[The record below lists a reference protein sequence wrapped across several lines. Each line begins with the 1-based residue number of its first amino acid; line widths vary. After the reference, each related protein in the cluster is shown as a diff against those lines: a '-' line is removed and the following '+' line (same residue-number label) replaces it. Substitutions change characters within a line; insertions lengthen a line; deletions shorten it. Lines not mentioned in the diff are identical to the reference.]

1 MIQTAQLFQENQC
14 ICIGRMRIGLSGG
27 NLCIFLHYMKINGKF
42 IRLVYSDSVL
52 QYTPSSHGYIV
63 LVRDKICK
71 QYQAVLYLELPYCQI
86 FLCYTLHSYSRKTI
100 AFVLGECT
108 LACLEEIY
116 AFPFSFFSIHFYM
129 FTDASKREG
138 RVKRDLMLC
147 ISCPVYIRLPR
158 YPSTKS
164 QLFSKLFSDQTKQK
178 RNIYRLTIDIQ
189 NLSIF

>member
-1 MIQTAQLFQENQC
+1 M
-14 ICIGRMRIGLSGG
+14 
-27 NLCIFLHYMKINGKF
+27 
-42 IRLVYSDSVL
+42 
-52 QYTPSSHGYIV
+52 

-71 QYQAVLYLELPYCQI
+71 QYKALLDLELPYCYI
-86 FLCYTLHSYSRKTI
+86 FLWYTLHSYSRKTI
-100 AFVLGECT
+100 AFVLDECV

-116 AFPFSFFSIHFYM
+116 AFPFFSIHFYM

-178 RNIYRLTIDIQ
+178 RNIVRLTIDIQ
-189 NLSIF
+189 NLSIFWVLYPGWFYKVIVEAHNIWSWDYVRKALGNFRDFRLWQNFLLLGSRFWW